1 MEGRMRRG
9 YLLYYYLLSP
19 GIHVSPYR
27 ISSHTHNHF
36 MSWALD
42 FAQMQITDGDPQ
54 VFGRESSYAL
64 VTIRVAATS
73 NRSSIN
79 RAFNHYINTE
89 IKHKK

>member
-1 MEGRMRRG
+1 MVIYM
-9 YLLYYYLLSP
+9 YLLYYLLSP

-27 ISSHTHNHF
+27 ISSHTHNHL
-36 MSWALD
+36 MSWVLD
-42 FAQMQITDGDPQ
+42 FARLPR

-79 RAFNHYINTE
+79 RAFNHINTE
-89 IKHKK
+89 IKHKKWRIR